1 MLSDLRRR
9 GAEPTPRV
17 ISALL
22 IFLVIGGTLAMRPD
36 LTSAKV
42 QIPAVGEQA
51 RREVRA
57 WRSLRVPDRVETERR
72 REAAQRQVE
81 AVYDYEPDLV
91 ARQTRLLRE
100 AYSVLAIEM
109 ASIERRRQELQAKLD
124 EGADPGAL
132 GGLDAINTHRKRVQ
146 LSALRSLGIA
156 GVRVD
161 FDGLDPLG
169 YNRPVADAL
178 SEMLHAVYRR
188 PVVAE
193 RELVSQRA
201 PNGIVLRSG
210 ASGEDK
216 RLSVEA
222 LDDLRALRLQV
233 AEVVG
238 SRLDRLANRAK
249 LEKVS
254 GRSRSAVV
262 ELLGRMVV
270 PTASFNAAATRQ
282 ERESAAQRVPLVVV
296 PVSRG
301 EVLIREGDTI
311 TPAHV
316 ALLGALNES
325 SAVSAWLTALGAG
338 LLIVLLVMCVH
349 WFAQRHI
356 QRYRP
361 DARDLA
367 FMVITL
373 VGMMTLCA
381 VGSSIVESV
390 AAQYTSLSLSIL
402 RPLVPVSA
410 GALVIG
416 FVLSGASTLV
426 FVVVSSPL
434 LAYAL
439 YGEVGASIPIAVAG
453 FVGSSLIAGAHR
465 RVEFLRAGLAAGL
478 AGWLCSLGYSLLVS
492 GAVSQ
497 EMGYEGLTSIFGGLI
512 TAMVIP
518 AATPGIEWALK
529 YMTNLR
535 MAELATM
542 EHPVLRELAMRAPG
556 SHHHSMMV
564 AALSEAGA
572 LATGRNALLV
582 KVMAYYHDIG
592 KMNHPEYFAE
602 NQGRENP
609 HDKVKPSIS
618 ALIIRKHVT
627 EGLEMAKKYGF
638 EEEILDGIATHHGT
652 RVISY
657 FYKKAQE
664 QAAEGE
670 RVEQADYTYPGPK
683 PQDAESAILMIA
695 DSIEAAARSLPDPNP
710 DRLRG
715 LVQKITNKIF
725 SEGQLDECDLTL
737 RDLHNLAQAFHK
749 VLCGIYHHRPQY
761 QESAAKERRDV
772 STSSTQHQREPQNTP
787 KPSVS
792 VDDPEATPDD
802 EEHLRRLGTG

>member
-1 MLSDLRRR
+1 MLTDLRRR
-9 GAEPTPRV
+9 GAEPTPRIV
-17 ISALL
+17 SALL
-22 IFLVIGGTLAMRPD
+22 IFLVVGGTLAMRPD

-42 QIPAVGEQA
+42 QIPPVGEQS

-57 WRSLRVPDRVETERR
+57 WRSLRIPDRVETERR
-72 REAAQRQVE
+72 REAAQRKVE

-91 ARQTRLLRE
+91 ARQTRLIRE

-109 ASIERRRQELQAKLD
+109 TSIDQSRQDLQKKLD
-124 EGADPGAL
+124 QGADPSAL
-132 GGLDAINTHRKRVQ
+132 DELDTINTRRKRAQ
-146 LSALRSLGIA
+146 LTAMRGLGIA
-156 GVRVD
+156 DVRID

-188 PVVAE
+188 PVVTE
-193 RELVSQRA
+193 RKLVSQRA
-201 PNGIVLRSG
+201 PNGIVLRS
-210 ASGEDK
+210 SGDVDDK

-238 SRLDRLANRAK
+238 ARLERLANRAK
-249 LEKVS
+249 IERVS
-254 GRSRSAVV
+254 SRSRAAVV
-262 ELLGRMVV
+262 GLLGRMVV

-282 ERESAAQRVPLVVV
+282 ERESAAQRIPLVVV

-301 EVLIREGDTI
+301 EVLLREGDTI
-311 TPAHV
+311 TEAHV
-316 ALLGALNES
+316 ALLQALNES
-325 SAVSAWLTALGAG
+325 SAVSAWLTAFGAG
-338 LLIVLLVMCVH
+338 LLIMLLVVCVH
-349 WFAQRHI
+349 WFVRRHI
-356 QRYRP
+356 TRYKP

-367 FMVITL
+367 FMVLTL
-373 VGMMTLCA
+373 VGMMVLCS

-390 AAQYTSLSLSIL
+390 AAQYPSLSLSVL

-434 LAYAL
+434 LAYTL
-439 YGEVGASIPIAVAG
+439 HGEVGASIPIAIAG
-453 FVGSSLIAGAHR
+453 FVGSSLIMGAHR
-465 RVEFLRAGLAAGL
+465 RAEFLRAGIAAGL
-478 AGWLCSLGYSLLVS
+478 AGWLCTLGYSLLVS

-497 EMGYEGLTSIFGGLI
+497 EMGYEGLTAIFGGLI

-518 AATPGIEWALK
+518 AGTPVIEWALK

-542 EHPVLRELAMRAPG
+542 EHPVLRELAMKAPG

-572 LATGRNALLV
+572 KATGRNAPLV

-592 KMNHPEYFAE
+592 KMNYPEYFAE
-602 NQGRENP
+602 NQGKENP

-627 EGLEMAKKYGF
+627 EGLEMARKHGF

-652 RVISY
+652 RVITY

-670 RVEQADYTYPGPK
+670 RVEEADYRYPGPK
-683 PQDAESAILMIA
+683 PQDAECAILMIA
-695 DSIEAAARSLPDPNP
+695 DSVEAAARSLPDPNP

-749 VLCGIYHHRPQY
+749 TLCGIYHHRPQY
-761 QESAAKERRDV
+761 QESAAKERREN

-787 KPSVS
+787 KPSIS
-792 VDDPEATPDD
+792 VDDPETSPDD

>member
-9 GAEPTPRV
+9 GAEPTPRIIAV
-17 ISALL
+17 LL
-22 IFLVIGGTLAMRPD
+22 IFLMIGGTLAMRPD

-42 QIPAVGEQA
+42 HIPEAGEQA

-72 REAAQRQVE
+72 REAAQRKVE
-81 AVYDYEPDLV
+81 AVYDHEPDLV
-91 ARQTRLLRE
+91 VRQTRLLRE
-100 AYSVLAIEM
+100 AYSVLAVEI
-109 ASIERRRQELQAKLD
+109 ASIDQARQALQDKLD
-124 EGADPGAL
+124 KGAGESAL
-132 GGLDAINTHRKRVQ
+132 GDLAAINTRRKRAQ
-146 LSALRSLGIA
+146 LTALQSLGISE
-156 GVRVD
+156 VRID

-178 SEMLHAVYRR
+178 SEMLNAVYRR

-193 RELVSQRA
+193 RKLVSQRA
-201 PNGIVLRSG
+201 PNGIVLRS
-210 ASGEDK
+210 SGGMDEK

-222 LDDLRALRLQV
+222 LDDLRAVRLQV

-238 SRLDRLANRAK
+238 ARLDRLANRAQI
-249 LEKVS
+249 EKVS
-254 GRSRSAVV
+254 GRSRAAVV

-270 PTASFNAAATRQ
+270 PTASFNAAATRAQ
-282 ERESAAQRVPLVVV
+282 RESAAHRIPLVVV

-301 EVLIREGDTI
+301 EVLVREGDTI
-311 TPAHV
+311 TEAHT
-316 ALLGALNES
+316 ALLRALNES

-338 LLIVLLVMCVH
+338 LLIMLLVICVH
-349 WFAQRHI
+349 WFASRHI

-367 FMVITL
+367 FMALTL
-373 VGMMTLCA
+373 VGMMVLCA

-390 AAQYTSLSLSIL
+390 AAQYPSLSLSIL

-416 FVLSGASTLV
+416 FVLNGASTLV

-439 YGEVGASIPIAVAG
+439 YGEMGAAIPIAIAG

-465 RVEFLRAGLAAGL
+465 RAEFLRAGIAAGL
-478 AGWLCSLGYSLLVS
+478 AGWLCSLGYALLVS

-497 EMGYEGLTSIFGGLI
+497 EMGYEGLTAIFGGLI

-518 AATPGIEWALK
+518 TGTPGIEWALK

-564 AALSEAGA
+564 AALGEAGA
-572 LATGRNALLV
+572 MATGRNALLV

-592 KMNHPEYFAE
+592 KMNYPEYFAE

-627 EGLEMAKKYGF
+627 EGYEMAKKYGF
-638 EEEILDGIATHHGT
+638 EEEILDGIRTHHGT

-657 FYKKAQE
+657 FYKKALE

-670 RVEQADYTYPGPK
+670 RVEEADYTYAGPK
-683 PQDAESAILMIA
+683 PQDAECAILMIA

-725 SEGQLDECDLTL
+725 SEGQLEECDLTL

-761 QESAAKERRDV
+761 QESAAKERREN

-787 KPSVS
+787 KPAVS

-802 EEHLRRLGTG
+802 EEHLRRLGSG